1 VSIHPPPWFPPTSA
15 SASTP
20 LPLQV
25 VFARTTPQQK
35 LAIVEN
41 YQRLNNVVAVTGDGT
56 NDSPALKQ
64 ADCGVAMAISGSSVS
79 KAAGDILLMD
89 DNINSLV
96 RPRRMSA
103 GTSDSRWRKR
113 EMGDWGWRSWEMC
126 DGPWGRSHARGDGR
140 QLHPRWG
147 VCWAGGGRSRSLNS
161 LRGR

>member
-1 VSIHPPPWFPPTSA
+1 VIVVP
-15 SASTP
+15 P
-20 LPLQV
+20 LPSDTHPLIPDPSPPRCCFLPPLSPSLSPHRHRSVASQV

-96 RPRRMSA
+96 R
-103 GTSDSRWRKR
+103 WRL
-113 EMGDWGWRSWEMC
+113 G
-126 DGPWGRSHARGDGR
+126 
-140 QLHPRWG
+140 
-147 VCWAGGGRSRSLNS
+147 AGGGRKGAVGLSYPSDIRIARAL
-161 LRGR
+161 GRVLGW